1 MFFTCFLSLTPSLH
15 HASTVTACV
24 LVPTRAT
31 PGPAVQP
38 WHADNFGSA
47 PPLLLGAV
55 CAGFYFCAANVLP
68 VSGFRTST
76 RTHTR
81 AFCMSPCLCLCLCL
95 CIYGTY
101 TVDQQTHAHAC
112 FLQHAGSRHTVRMHT
127 HTAHTHTH
135 THTHTHSTHTQHT
148 QTEHTHTHTNLGEPA
163 GHAPLLAASFT
174 SPFSMATSIRAI
186 FAGVSFR

>member
-15 HASTVTACV
+15 HASTACV

-55 CAGFYFCAANVLP
+55 CAGFYFCAANVSP
-68 VSGFRTST
+68 VSGSRTST

-81 AFCMSPCLCLCLCL
+81 AFCMSPCLCLCLC
-95 CIYGTY
+95 IHGTY
-101 TVDQQTHAHAC
+101 TVYHQTHAHAC

-127 HTAHTHTH
+127 HTAHTAHTH
-135 THTHTHSTHTQHT
+135 THTHTAHTNGAHT
-148 QTEHTHTHTNLGEPA
+148 AHTHTHLSETA